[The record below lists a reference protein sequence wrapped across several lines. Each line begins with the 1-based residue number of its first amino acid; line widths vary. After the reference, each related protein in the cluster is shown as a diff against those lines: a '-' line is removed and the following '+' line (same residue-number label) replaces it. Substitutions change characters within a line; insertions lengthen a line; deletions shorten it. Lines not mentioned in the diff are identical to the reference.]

1 MKIAI
6 SGKSG
11 CGNSSVS
18 TIVADRLG
26 VRLIN
31 YTFRTMAQERG
42 MSFQEFSRLAEND
55 TDFDRTLDRRQIEMA
70 HEGDCVLGSRLA
82 IWLLDSAD
90 LRVYLTASVEVR
102 ARRIGRREG
111 KSYEQA
117 LEETVERDRRD
128 RERYLKLYGIDNDHY
143 DFADL
148 VIDTEKLDPYE
159 IADRIT
165 EAAEE
170 ITARERGEP

>member
-18 TIVADRLG
+18 KMVADRLG
-26 VRLIN
+26 LRLIN

-55 TDFDRTLDRRQIEMA
+55 TSYDRLLDRRQVEMA
-70 HEGDCVLGSRLA
+70 KEGDCVLGSRLA
-82 IWLLDSAD
+82 IWLLSDAD

-102 ARRIGRREG
+102 AARIGRREE
-111 KSYEQA
+111 KSYEIA
-117 LEETVERDRRD
+117 LGETLDRDKRDRA
-128 RERYLKLYGIDNDHY
+128 RYLKLYGIDNDHY

-148 VIDTEKLDPYE
+148 IIDTEKLEAYDV
-159 IADRIT
+159 ADKIT
-165 EAAEE
+165 HAARDLR
-170 ITARERGEP
+170 AGSGR

>member
-18 TIVADRLG
+18 KMVADRLG
-26 VRLIN
+26 LRLIN

-55 TDFDRTLDRRQIEMA
+55 TSYDRMLDKRQIEMA
-70 HEGDCVLGSRLA
+70 MEGDCVLGSRLA
-82 IWLLDSAD
+82 IWLLTEAD

-102 ARRIGRREG
+102 AERIGRREG
-111 KSYEQA
+111 KSSEIA
-117 LEETVERDRRD
+117 LSETVDRDKRDRA
-128 RERYLKLYGIDNDHY
+128 RYLKLYEIDNDEFE
-143 DFADL
+143 FADL
-148 VIDTEKLDPYE
+148 VIDTERYE
-159 IADRIT
+159 AYKVADLIT
-165 EAAEE
+165 DAAR
-170 ITARERGEP
+170 TAAKRQK

>member
-18 TIVADRLG
+18 KMVADRLG
-26 VRLIN
+26 LRLIN

-55 TDFDRTLDRRQIEMA
+55 TSYDRMLDRRQIEMA
-70 HEGDCVLGSRLA
+70 AEGDCVLGSRLA
-82 IWLLDSAD
+82 IWLLKDAD
-90 LRVYLTASVEVR
+90 LRVYLTASIKVR
-102 ARRIGRREG
+102 AERIGRREG
-111 KSYEQA
+111 KSLEVA
-117 LEETVERDRRD
+117 LHETVDRDKRD
-128 RERYLKLYGIDNDHY
+128 RERYLKLYEIDNDDY

-148 VIDTEKLDPYE
+148 VIDTERFEAYQVADQ
-159 IADRIT
+159 IA
-165 EAAEE
+165 AAAGAIAAKSED
-170 ITARERGEP
+170 

>member
-18 TIVADRLG
+18 KMVADRLDL
-26 VRLIN
+26 RLIN

-42 MSFQEFSRLAEND
+42 MSFQEFSRLAEHD
-55 TDFDRTLDRRQIEMA
+55 TSYDQMLDKRQIEMA
-70 HEGDCVLGSRLA
+70 REGDCVLGSRLA
-82 IWLLDSAD
+82 IWLLEEAD

-102 ARRIGRREG
+102 ARRIGLREG
-111 KSYEQA
+111 KSYEAA
-117 LEETVERDRRD
+117 LDETIDRDLRDRA
-128 RERYLKLYGIDNDHY
+128 RYLKLYEIDNDHF

-148 VIDTEKLDPYE
+148 IIDTEQFEAYQV
-159 IADRIT
+159 ADQIT
-165 EAAEE
+165 EAARAIAGSQE
-170 ITARERGEP
+170 

>member
-18 TIVADRLG
+18 KMVADRLDL
-26 VRLIN
+26 RLIN

-55 TDFDRTLDRRQIEMA
+55 TNYDKMLDKRQIEMA
-70 HEGDCVLGSRLA
+70 REGDCVLGSRLA
-82 IWLLDSAD
+82 IWLLEEAD

-102 ARRIGRREG
+102 ARRIGLREG
-111 KSYEQA
+111 KSYEVA
-117 LEETVERDRRD
+117 LEETVDRDRRD
-128 RERYLKLYGIDNDHY
+128 RARYLKLYAIDNDHF

-148 VIDTEKLDPYE
+148 IIDTEQFEAYQV
-159 IADRIT
+159 ADQIT
-165 EAAEE
+165 EAARAIVDE
-170 ITARERGEP
+170 RE